1 MWQANAQGSAA
12 LDKAREAREA
22 LQRGVGAARR
32 TLAETALR
40 CAVCTAQAE
49 RRSGAPRKGSS
60 ESEEAAAVA
69 GVGVAGAAVAGAG
82 VAGAAVATLVALDT
96 TLAALKAALAE
107 HAEAASGS
115 EVLREAR
122 ALRDALAEEGRREKE
137 GAKRGEKRAKET
149 ERRLADPT
157 L

>member
-60 ESEEAAAVA
+60 EAEEA
-69 GVGVAGAAVAGAG
+69 AAVAGAG